1 MTEVLVTTIVFP
13 LSTELNVVTC
23 WEADVVAGLDVG
35 DDDDDVDVEEVLV
48 TVLLVSCGVL
58 LNSDVELVVDV
69 VGASENE
76 LKEKSVVV
84 SGIEVCDVSCWN
96 DNVVAT
102 NELVDVVCGD
112 DLDC

>member
-1 MTEVLVTTIVFP
+1 M
-13 LSTELNVVTC
+13 
-23 WEADVVAGLDVG
+23 
-35 DDDDDVDVEEVLV
+35 EEVLV